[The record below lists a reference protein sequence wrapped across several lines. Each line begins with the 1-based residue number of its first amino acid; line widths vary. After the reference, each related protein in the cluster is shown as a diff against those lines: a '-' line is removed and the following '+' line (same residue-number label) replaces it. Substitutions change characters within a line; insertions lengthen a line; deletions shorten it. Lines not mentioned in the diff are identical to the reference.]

1 MNRGVALG
9 RGLLVTL
16 ATPSTW
22 PLALAAFL
30 IRGGIIL
37 LVIPIVVVPT
47 PVGLGNVFGPTL
59 TALALGQVPLEAVV
73 GAGLAGLTV
82 VAWLFGGGWLAAA
95 LEAEGARI
103 VAADAGAAGGRP
115 LAADGRPAV
124 DRPGRAGGTVASR
137 ILAARLAAAVPLVL
151 VLAWASFRLVLTT
164 YNELTAPR
172 DVTTPIVLR
181 VLAATPEVVVAIVL
195 AWMAGEIVGAIAAR
209 RIALHGDGV
218 GRALLAAVGEC
229 LRHPLSVLVR
239 FWIPT
244 VVLGLVV
251 VASAAASAA
260 AWSATGDALADG
272 GDPVRILVSVMA
284 LVAVFAVG
292 LILLGVTCAWR
303 AAIWTIAEAVRE
315 GTFGGSTDRRSGDWR
330 TEGSSATL

>member
-1 MNRGVALG
+1 MSRGVALG

-16 ATPSTW
+16 ATPPTW

-37 LVIPIVVVPT
+37 LVVPIVVVPT
-47 PVGLGNVFGPTL
+47 PVGLGNAFGPTL
-59 TALALGQVPLEAVV
+59 TAIALGQVPPEAVV
-73 GAGLAGLTV
+73 GAGLAGLAI

-95 LEAEGARI
+95 VEAEGARM
-103 VAADAGAAGGRP
+103 VAADAGSGVVRARGAGAP
-115 LAADGRPAV
+115 V
-124 DRPGRAGGTVASR
+124 PGR
-137 ILAARLAAAVPLVL
+137 ILAARLFAAIPFVL
-151 VLAWASFRLVLTT
+151 VVAWASFRLVLTT

-195 AWMAGEIVGAIAAR
+195 AWMAAEIVGAIAAR
-209 RIALHGDGV
+209 RIALAGDGV

-229 LRHPLSVLVR
+229 LRHPLSVLGR

-244 VVLGLVV
+244 LVLGLVV
-251 VASAAASAA
+251 VPSAVASAA
-260 AWSATGDALADG
+260 AWSATADALADG
-272 GDPVRILVSVMA
+272 GDPLRILISVVT
-284 LVAVFAVG
+284 LVVVFTVG
-292 LILLGVTCAWR
+292 LVLLGVVCAWR

-315 GTFGGSTDRRSGDWR
+315 GTFGGSSDRRTGDWR
-330 TEGSSATL
+330 TERSSATL

>member
-1 MNRGVALG
+1 MSRGVALG

-16 ATPSTW
+16 ATPPTW

-73 GAGLAGLTV
+73 GAGLAGLTI

-103 VAADAGAAGGRP
+103 VATDAGAAGGRP
-115 LAADGRPAV
+115 LAADGRSAA
-124 DRPGRAGGTVASR
+124 DRPTRARGSVASR
-137 ILAARLAAAVPLVL
+137 ILAARLTAAVPLVL
-151 VLAWASFRLVLTT
+151 VVAWASFRLVLTT
-164 YNELTAPR
+164 YNELTAPH

-195 AWMAGEIVGAIAAR
+195 AWMAAEIVGAIAAR

-218 GRALLAAVGEC
+218 VRALLAAVGEC

-244 VVLGLVV
+244 VVLGSVV
-251 VASAAASAA
+251 VASGAASAA

>member
-16 ATPSTW
+16 ATPPTW

-47 PVGLGNVFGPTL
+47 PVGLGNAFGPTL
-59 TALALGQVPLEAVV
+59 TAIALGQLPLEALV
-73 GAGLAGLTV
+73 GAGLTGLAI

-95 LEAEGARI
+95 LEAEGARM
-103 VAADAGAAGGRP
+103 VAADVGAAGGRGG
-115 LAADGRPAV
+115 AAGAG
-124 DRPGRAGGTVASR
+124 PGAARAAGAGGSVAGR
-137 ILAARLAAAVPLVL
+137 ILAVRLVAAIPLVL
-151 VLAWASFRLVLTT
+151 VVAWASFRLVLTT
-164 YNELTAPR
+164 YIELTAPR

-181 VLAATPEVVVAIVL
+181 VLAATPEVVIAIVL
-195 AWMAGEIVGAIAAR
+195 AWMAGEIIGAIAAR
-209 RIALHGDGV
+209 RIVLAGDGIR
-218 GRALLAAVGEC
+218 RALVAAVGEC
-229 LRHPLSVLVR
+229 LRQPLSVLGR

-244 VVLGLVV
+244 LVLGLLIVP
-251 VASAAASAA
+251 SAAASAA

-272 GDPVRILVSVMA
+272 GDPLRILISVVA
-284 LVAVFAVG
+284 LVVVFAVG
-292 LILLGVTCAWR
+292 LILLGVVCAWR
-303 AAIWTIAEAVRE
+303 AAIWTIAETVRE